1 MRISTYLIMLTLL
14 LMACQSESK
23 QSESNEETSAELPA
37 ASPNNEVEPLDENAE
52 WIVFFGNSLTAG
64 YGLSQEDAFPALIQ
78 RKIRDLE
85 LNYKVYN
92 AGESGATSAD
102 GVSRIDFLLNQVPP
116 ISVFVLELGANDG
129 LRGIQPTETQNNL
142 QSIIDKVKTRYPDVA
157 ILIAGM
163 EVPPNMGD
171 AYADEFRAVFR
182 NLAIINQTALIPF
195 LLESV
200 AGEPELNQEDGIH
213 PTKEGHRILTD
224 NVWKHLEGLL

>member
-1 MRISTYLIMLTLL
+1 MLTLL